1 MHTTH
6 RERRDWPLVS
16 IVVSNYDGVRFGV
29 LEKCLHSL
37 SRVSYPQF
45 ELLVVDNCSDDES
58 LAYLQGRFQNPPVT
72 TLRHATNNY
81 SEGLNLAS
89 KTARGEYLLYLNN
102 DTEVDPRFIQPLVE
116 SMENRRDVG
125 LVQCKLLDSRNPKRI
140 DSLGERI
147 NFLGYHQSFGVGTLD
162 RGKPDEPFEVPC
174 ANGSA
179 FMIRKELLLGLGGFD
194 NEYYSGYE
202 DVDLSLGVRTLGY
215 AVLTDPRSVVYH
227 SRGTTLLSSQLRIL
241 ATFHFSKN
249 RLVTLLKF
257 YQIPHLFLV
266 LPTMG
271 AVYLFEFA
279 YVTVREHA
287 SRRGLA
293 KIRAFIWVCRNFRYV
308 FRERE
313 RMRKMKRVDLGINFD
328 KLSSNSRTEN

>member
-1 MHTTH
+1 MRATPK
-6 RERRDWPLVS
+6 ERRDWPLVS
-16 IVVSNYDGVRFGV
+16 IVVSNYDGLRFGV
-29 LEKCLHSL
+29 LEKCLRSL

-45 ELLVVDNCSDDES
+45 EILVVDNCSDDES
-58 LAYLQGRFQNPPVT
+58 LVYLQKRLQGPVVT

-89 KTARGEYLLYLNN
+89 RSAQGEYLLYLNN

-116 SMENRRDVG
+116 SMENRKGIG
-125 LVQCKLLDSRNPKRI
+125 LVQCKLLDSRNPKKI

-147 NFLGYHQSFGVGTLD
+147 NFLGYHHSFGAGTLD
-162 RGKPDEPFEVPC
+162 TGKLNEPFEVPC

-179 FMIRKELLLGLGGFD
+179 FMISKKLLLGLGGFD

-215 AVLTDPRSVVYH
+215 TVVTDPRSVVYH

-257 YQIPHLFLV
+257 HRIPHLFLV
-266 LPTMG
+266 FPTMG

-279 YVTVREHA
+279 YVRVREHA
-287 SRRGLA
+287 SSRGLA
-293 KIRAFIWVCRNFRYV
+293 KIRAFIWVCRNFRYI

-313 RMRKMKRVDLGINFD
+313 RMRSMKRADLGVNFD
-328 KLSSNSRTEN
+328 KLSNNSL